1 MSAALP
7 LQDAARDTQ
16 VDTLT
21 GTTALDGGSWA
32 IYAITEHGSGREYVG
47 VTALPL
53 KQRFSGHRATALRR
67 KRARAGSLGAAI
79 LASLAAGLCYGEAF
93 SIRWLASAGDP
104 DEARA
109 LEAHWIATLGTAA
122 PHGLNHMPGGSSLGG
137 KLNAQPV
144 TVQHPTDGPV
154 FYPSLSQ
161 AIRVTNR
168 QRGSEDRVDPGL
180 VYARLELGWSVEEAL
195 GLVAHV
201 DGRGVRQPFTWVGQQ
216 YRTLRQVSA
225 RSGLSIPTL
234 RSRLYRHGGATSQSP
249 CDLAQDRRR
258 VGVGRKLRLDS
269 MCLPS
274 PDGDGTAVT
283 AAKFAVRTG
292 VAKASVLHRYHQLV
306 RAGRDVASMPQSELH
321 RALTTRA
328 DRRIVIALEVAPGV
342 VWQGGVREL
351 IRRLFADWVV
361 ECHRPERIQASAIR
375 ARLRRTTGWPD
386 RMSAHDIRIAF
397 GFEVD

>member
-16 VDTLT
+16 VDALT
-21 GTTALDGGSWA
+21 GATALSSRSWA

-53 KQRFSGHRATALRR
+53 ARRFAGHRATALRR

-79 LASLAAGLCYGEAF
+79 LVSLAARRRYGEAF
-93 SIRWLASAGDP
+93 AIRWLASAGDP

-109 LEAHWIATLGTAA
+109 LEAHWIAVLGTAT
-122 PHGLNHMPGGSSLGG
+122 PHGFNQMPGGSSLGG
-137 KLNAQPV
+137 ELNAQPV
-144 TVQHPTDGPV
+144 TVQHPTEGPV
-154 FYPSLSQ
+154 TYPSLSQ

-168 QRGSEDRVDPGL
+168 QRGSEDRVDPGT
-180 VYARLELGWSVEEAL
+180 VYARLELGWPVEEAL

-201 DGRGVRQPFTWVGQQ
+201 DGRGERQPFTWDGQQ
-216 YRTLRQVSA
+216 YRTLRHVSA
-225 RSGLSIPTL
+225 RSGLSISTL
-234 RSRLYRHGGATSQSP
+234 RSRLHRLDGARSRSQ

-258 VGVGRKLRLDS
+258 KGVGRKWQVDS

-274 PDGDGTAVT
+274 PDGDGTTVT
-283 AAKFAVRTG
+283 AAEFATRTG

-306 RAGRDVASMPQSELH
+306 RAGRDVASMPLSELH
-321 RALTTRA
+321 AALTTRA
-328 DRRIVIALEVAPGV
+328 DRRIVVALEVAPGV
-342 VWQGGVREL
+342 VWRGGVREL
-351 IRRLFADWVV
+351 IRRLEADRLV

-375 ARLRRTTGWPD
+375 ARLRKAAGWPD
-386 RMSAHDIRIAF
+386 RMTTHDIRRAF
-397 GFEVD
+397 GFERD